1 MRLTNTMTNLHTNAF
16 AIRGQCGEASPSPPG
31 GGSHFDA
38 ISSLSVAPN
47 CASLCPSTA
56 RLCSFPFAAGGVGV
70 GVGWGGVGGGGSKEL
85 EAGVQWGESSSGATR
100 S

>member
-1 MRLTNTMTNLHTNAF
+1 MRLTNTMTNLTLSLSEVSVE
-16 AIRGQCGEASPSPPG
+16 RRPRPPGG

-70 GVGWGGVGGGGSKEL
+70 GVGWGGVGGGGSKE
-85 EAGVQWGESSSGATR
+85 
-100 S
+100 